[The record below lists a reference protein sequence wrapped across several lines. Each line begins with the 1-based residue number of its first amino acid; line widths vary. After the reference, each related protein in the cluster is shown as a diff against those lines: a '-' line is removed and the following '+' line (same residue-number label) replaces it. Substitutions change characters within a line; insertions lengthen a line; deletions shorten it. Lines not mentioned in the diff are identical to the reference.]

1 MEMINIY
8 QFMAEITDG
17 ADFFIFFFN
26 VAALQQCSV
35 GQNVRSYASY
45 V

>member
-8 QFMAEITDG
+8 QFMAEISTDG

-35 GQNVRSYASY
+35 GQNVRSY